1 MTDLGNDD
9 APRTPLTLEFVPEP
23 LDDDKESRPIV
34 VAEPSFQHDGRIF
47 LGVHPF
53 GRRVGNHML
62 PDDVRKLRD
71 HLSKLLMEQPED
83 APAAAEGEHID
94 WQARIRQAAAEKR
107 PKRRRKRGPFFR
119 VEFEWG
125 GIQGVLGRLR
135 GS

>member
-1 MTDLGNDD
+1 VTDLSNDD

-23 LDDDKESRPIV
+23 IEDDTQSRPIV

-62 PDDVRKLRD
+62 PDDVRRLRD
-71 HLSKLLMEQPED
+71 HLSKLLMEPVEE
-83 APAAAEGEHID
+83 APAAEGEQID
-94 WQARIRQAAAEKR
+94 WQERIRQAVARQQR

-125 GIQGVLGRLR
+125 GIQGVMGRLR